1 MHSSFRKKYVI
12 LLKHY
17 GTEMV
22 EMDVKRSDEIYG
34 PSKVD

>member
-1 MHSSFRKKYVI
+1 MHSKFRKKYVI

-22 EMDVKRSDEIYG
+22 EMDVKHSDEIYG
-34 PSKVD
+34 RRKVD